1 MRIEGSVSDWDVANT
16 IKFLIESNI
25 ITTSTSSPDKQP
37 RQLAAIIDQLHDL
50 IPNKRHQQKALE
62 YLESAGYDV
71 DIYTTEDI
79 TVDFYKKLPSM
90 NYKFIYIRTHSLEVL
105 QLGNSTFLFTGEKYN
120 INNHIMEQLS
130 NQVHNALPITDQ
142 IPIEMIKNYTMLVD
156 ASYFTIG
163 SKLIDELMIGKFP
176 QSVIIIGGCE
186 SVRNHDLAKSLLLR
200 GASVVIG
207 WDRSINSFENDKVML
222 ELLEETLITKIGI
235 HDAIISINEEFSPN
249 LKYSSMLNYLQLGR

>member
-1 MRIEGSVSDWDVANT
+1 
-16 IKFLIESNI
+16 
-25 ITTSTSSPDKQP
+25 
-37 RQLAAIIDQLHDL
+37 
-50 IPNKRHQQKALE
+50 
-62 YLESAGYDV
+62 
-71 DIYTTEDI
+71 
-79 TVDFYKKLPSM
+79 M

-105 QLGNSTFLFTGEKYN
+105 ELGNSTFLFTGEKYN

-130 NQVHNALPITDQ
+130 NQVHMALPISDQ
-142 IPIEMIKNYTMLVD
+142 ISIEMRKNYTMLTD
-156 ASYFTIG
+156 ATYFTIG

-186 SVRNHDLAKSLLLR
+186 SVRNHDLAKSLVLR

-222 ELLEETLITKIGI
+222 ELLEETLINKIGI

-249 LKYSSMLNYLQLGR
+249 LEYSSMLNYLQLGR